1 MYVRWVHCTK
11 SNLKAYWEKKTE
23 ITISPLVQATKNLH
37 EFEDAPED
45 DVQAF
50 IKLGGATM
58 WWKKIQL
65 WIGRKKS
72 KRGSDFEENTRFA
85 KLAWTSPAAKSQKVK
100 KRLWKWWPRHSS
112 CFADALKKWTP
123 SPKYVQQKVH
133 HSRRDQLW
141 NITYT
146 HHGDFCIRPRSSWRI
161 RDLEQPWGFSRFKRK
176 TTIRSRKKLG

>member
-100 KRLWKWWPRHSS
+100 KDFGSGGPGILPVLPMPSKRGPHHQNTCSKRYI
-112 CFADALKKWTP
+112 TP
-123 SPKYVQQKVH
+123 VEINSGI
-133 HSRRDQLW
+133 SRTHIMEISASDLGQVEEFEIW
-141 NITYT
+141 NN
-146 HHGDFCIRPRSSWRI
+146 HEDSHDSK
-161 RDLEQPWGFSRFKRK
+161 EKQPFGQEKS
-176 TTIRSRKKLG
+176 